1 MNKERKLAH
10 IVSYYLS
17 RFDKEALLNLGY
29 KTYKEAFT
37 DISLK
42 LGIVP
47 NYIKFTRDEFD
58 VIHPHK
64 LGWHKRE
71 MSNSVVNTINAFQG
85 MDERALRY
93 IVQTILL
100 NEVDSL
106 EDIERIL
113 TIFPKEGINEKDR
126 TAKIFVPRNITGRK
140 AEEYFINY
148 FHSNYNRIGEKLID
162 KRDFGC
168 GYDFEIVGDSGT
180 KYVEVKGVA
189 AETGGV
195 LFTSKE
201 WATALEK
208 DDEYYLCVVSD
219 VMGETSIS
227 FLQNPSRYLNPK
239 RNILQTI
246 QISYSVNNSSLEK
259 TLRSHSL

>member
-17 RFDKEALLNLGY
+17 RFDKEALSNLGY
-29 KTYKEAFT
+29 KTDKESFA
-37 DISLK
+37 DIAAK
-42 LGIVP
+42 LGVLP
-47 NYIKFTRDEFD
+47 NYVKFRRDEFD
-58 VIHPHK
+58 VVHPHR
-64 LGWHKRE
+64 LGWHKRK
-71 MSNSVVNTINAFQG
+71 MSQSIINTINALQDI
-85 MDERALRY
+85 DEISLRD
-93 IVQTILL
+93 IVQKILL

-126 TAKIFVPRNITGRK
+126 ATKIFVPRNITGRK

-148 FHSNYNRIGEKLID
+148 FHSDYNRIGEKLID

-168 GYDFEIVGDSGT
+168 GYDFEIVGNNSI

-189 AETGGV
+189 AETGGI

-201 WATALEK
+201 WSTALEK

-219 VMGETSIS
+219 LMGETSIS
-227 FLQNPSRYLNPK
+227 FLQNPCRHLNPK

-246 QISYSVNNSSLEK
+246 QISYSVSNSLLDK
-259 TLRSHSL
+259 TLLSYTL